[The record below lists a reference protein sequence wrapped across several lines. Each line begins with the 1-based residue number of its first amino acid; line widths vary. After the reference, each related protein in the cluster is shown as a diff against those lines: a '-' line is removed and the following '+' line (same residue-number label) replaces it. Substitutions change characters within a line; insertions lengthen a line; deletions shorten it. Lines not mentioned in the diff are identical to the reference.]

1 MNGVYIKSA
10 IKFMLCSSWFM
21 DPMSSFISF
30 EHLKYIYVK
39 DSLHLDYF
47 WFLRNKC
54 LSWPLTVS
62 LGGGQMCSVYL
73 VSSLFSWGIMFCK
86 FLSVLDYRC
95 IPNPFLWLS
104 LLGPSGVLLL

>member
-1 MNGVYIKSA
+1 
-10 IKFMLCSSWFM
+10 MLCSSWCM

-73 VSSLFSWGIMFCK
+73 GVMWSI
-86 FLSVLDYRC
+86 
-95 IPNPFLWLS
+95 LWLLCVKTACSIS
-104 LLGPSGVLLL
+104 LVEGESS